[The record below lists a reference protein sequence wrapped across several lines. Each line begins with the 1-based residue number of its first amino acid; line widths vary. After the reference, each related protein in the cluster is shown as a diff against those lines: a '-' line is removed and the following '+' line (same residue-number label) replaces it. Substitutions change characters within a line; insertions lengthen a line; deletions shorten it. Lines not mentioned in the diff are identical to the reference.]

1 MCLSIPAKVLAIGGD
16 ESALVSV
23 QGVELTISL
32 QLVEGISPGD
42 YVLVHTGFALQ
53 KLSEEEAQASLQLLR
68 ELGELEADGLNPGA
82 S

>member
-1 MCLSIPAKVLAIGGD
+1 MCLSIPAKVLAIGED

-32 QLVEGISPGD
+32 QLVEGIIPGD

-53 KLSEEEAQASLQLLR
+53 KLSEEEARASLQLLR
-68 ELGELEADGLNPGA
+68 ELGELEPDGLNPG
-82 S
+82 SS